1 MDLSLSCRP
10 MGTALRA
17 ASTRPQHLQSMV
29 RPLSRRSGC
38 VPAWPYPPLRSP
50 EVYRILDTAAPLRVP
65 SGKKSIDRRQRFHI
79 WGGLVARAR
88 LEIALL
94 LLLSRGRRVIN
105 PPRLA
110 KPPHKTQ

>member
-1 MDLSLSCRP
+1 LSD
-10 MGTALRA
+10 T
-17 ASTRPQHLQSMV
+17 
-29 RPLSRRSGC
+29 
-38 VPAWPYPPLRSP
+38 PA
-50 EVYRILDTAAPLRVP
+50 
-65 SGKKSIDRRQRFHI
+65 

-110 KPPHKTQ
+110 KPPHKTQTDPLPPSVQYHF